1 MRITNKTLFD
11 SVARNI
17 SKTSTE
23 MFRANQMVSSGKRI
37 QNLSDDP
44 IGLVSVLDLRSSLA
58 NINQLQ
64 RNIDAGRSWLDMGE
78 SALTQVE
85 DLLTQTKALCVEMAS
100 DTKGSTERR
109 NAGTVVDG
117 YLKQVLSLANTQVNG
132 RYIFSGT
139 ETDTAPFVYD
149 ETATPPNVAYQGNAT
164 AFSVKISKDINV
176 EVGRDGETV
185 FGDDGFDWSD
195 PAAGHTNIFKTFIDL
210 KTALVNND
218 VAGIGAAMDKLDSHL
233 ETARTMISNTGAKI
247 LRLDAKEQ
255 IIQDLNLTYTDRMSK
270 LEDADLAEAVLELK
284 SKETAYKAALASSS
298 QVMSLSL
305 VDFL

>member
-11 SVARNI
+11 SVSRNL
-17 SKTSTE
+17 SKTATE
-23 MFRANQMVSSGKRI
+23 MFRANQTVSSGKRI
-37 QNLSDDP
+37 ENPSDDP
-44 IGLVSVLDLRSSLA
+44 IGLVAVLDLRSSLA

-85 DLLTQTKALCVEMAS
+85 DLLTQTKSLCVEMAS
-100 DTKGSTERR
+100 ETKGSTERR

-117 YLKQVLSLANTQVNG
+117 YLKQILSLANTQVNG
-132 RYIFSGT
+132 RYIFAGT
-139 ETDTAPFVYD
+139 KTDTAPFTYD
-149 ETATPPNVAYQGNAT
+149 ETGTPPNVVYQGNAS
-164 AFSVKISKDINV
+164 AFSVKIGKDIDV

-195 PAAGHTNIFKTFIDL
+195 PAVGHTNLFKTLIDL

-218 VAGIGAAMDKLDSHL
+218 VSGIGSAMDRLDSHL
-233 ETARTMISNTGAKI
+233 ETLRTTISNTGGRI
-247 LRLDAKEQ
+247 LRLDTKEQ
-255 IIQDLNLTYTDRMSK
+255 IIQDLNLTYTDRMSS

-284 SKETAYKAALASSS
+284 SKETVYQAALASSS

-305 VDFL
+305 VDYL

>member
-1 MRITNKTLFD
+1 MRIANKTLFD

-37 QNLSDDP
+37 ENLSDDP
-44 IGLVSVLDLRSSLA
+44 IGLVAVLDLRSSLA
-58 NINQLQ
+58 NIKQLQ

-85 DLLTQTKALCVEMAS
+85 DLLSQTKALCIEMAS
-100 DTKGSTERR
+100 DTIGSTERR

-139 ETDTAPFVYD
+139 KTDTMPFVYD
-149 ETATPPNVAYQGNAT
+149 ETGPPPNVAYQGNDT
-164 AFSVKISKDINV
+164 AFSVKIGKDINV

-185 FGDDGFDWSD
+185 LGDDGFDWSD
-195 PAAGHTNIFKTFIDL
+195 PAAGQTNIFKTFIDL
-210 KTALVNND
+210 KTSLENND
-218 VAGIGAAMDKLDSHL
+218 VAGIRTAMDKLDSHL
-233 ETARTMISNTGAKI
+233 DTVGTMISNTGGKI

-255 IIQDLNLTYTDRMSK
+255 IIQDLNLTYTGRMSK
-270 LEDADLAEAVLELK
+270 LEDADLAEAVLDLK
-284 SKETAYKAALASSS
+284 SKETAYQAALASSS
-298 QVMSLSL
+298 KVMSLSL
-305 VDFL
+305 LDYL

>member
-1 MRITNKTLFD
+1 MRIANKTLFD
-11 SVARNI
+11 SVARNL

-37 QNLSDDP
+37 ENLSDDP
-44 IGLVSVLDLRSSLA
+44 IGLVAVLDLRSSLA

-64 RNIDAGRSWLDMGE
+64 RNIDAGRSWLNMGE

-85 DLLTQTKALCVEMAS
+85 DLMSQTKALCVEMAS

-117 YLKQVLSLANTQVNG
+117 YLQQVLSLANTQVNG

-139 ETDTAPFVYD
+139 KTDTAPFVYD
-149 ETATPPNVAYQGNAT
+149 ETGPPPNVAYQGNDT
-164 AFSVKISKDINV
+164 AFSVKIGKDINV

-185 FGDDGFDWSD
+185 FGDNGSD
-195 PAAGHTNIFKTFIDL
+195 NIFKTFIDL
-210 KTALVNND
+210 KTSLVNND
-218 VAGIGAAMDKLDSHL
+218 VSGIGAAMDELDSHL
-233 ETARTMISNTGAKI
+233 DNVRTMISNTGGKI

-255 IIQDLNLTYTDRMSK
+255 IIEDLNLTYTDRMSK

-284 SKETAYKAALASSS
+284 SKETAYQAALASSS

-305 VDFL
+305 VDYL